1 MGVDESGQP
10 PRPRGGS
17 GLSVLR
23 FSPSHTCSAPLPP
36 LLCPSP
42 PPPLPPPQVEALLE
56 ELHKEKAGAKEA
68 AKRASSSSAEAA
80 ARIKKLEEVV
90 ETTDAELHAR
100 QAQVER

>member
-1 MGVDESGQP
+1 M
-10 PRPRGGS
+10 
-17 GLSVLR
+17 
-23 FSPSHTCSAPLPP
+23 
-36 LLCPSP
+36 
-42 PPPLPPPQVEALLE
+42 EALLE